1 MQEDRQL
8 GASAKHFGCKW
19 GGLESNNMGCY
30 FGEWRSTAFVATI
43 HVFFSNLSKKVV

>member
-19 GGLESNNMGCY
+19 GGWKAIIWAVILAN
-30 FGEWRSTAFVATI
+30 GEVPHS
-43 HVFFSNLSKKVV
+43 